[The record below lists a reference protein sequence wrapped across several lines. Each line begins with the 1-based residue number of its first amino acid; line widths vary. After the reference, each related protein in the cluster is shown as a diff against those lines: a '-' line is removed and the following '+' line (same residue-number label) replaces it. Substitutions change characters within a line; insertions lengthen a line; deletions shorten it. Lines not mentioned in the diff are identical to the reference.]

1 MDTIVNKVAQSGII
15 TLDPEEYLK
24 GKNMVIF
31 DFNDFMPEGILKE
44 KYFRES
50 LKNLSK
56 EKFKNA
62 YVRIITP
69 PDAIIPLWAFM
80 LVAEALK
87 GYAVDIHFGDERNF
101 KEKIVLDEFMKE
113 LNNGKFDDAR
123 LVVKGC
129 GKEKFSANV
138 YVKISSELIPRVK
151 SLMFGEP
158 CSTVPIYKKK

>member
-1 MDTIVNKVAQSGII
+1 MDTIINKVAQSGII

-24 GKNMVIF
+24 GKNIVIF
-31 DFNDFMPEGILKE
+31 DFNDFMPEGILRE
-44 KYFRES
+44 KNFRES
-50 LKNLSK
+50 LKNLNK
-56 EKFKNA
+56 ENFKNA

-69 PDAIIPLWAFM
+69 TDAIIPLWAFM
-80 LVAEALK
+80 LVSEALN
-87 GYAVDIHFGDERNF
+87 GYAADIYLGDEINF
-101 KEKIVLDEFMKE
+101 KEKIILDEFMKD
-113 LNNGKFDDAR
+113 LNAGKFDDVR

-138 YVKISSELIPRVK
+138 YLKISSHVLPRVK